1 MSVAATLAEARK
13 LIAQGWTQGAF
24 YDDEDGRGCYCLAG
38 AVGAAEAA
46 SVKLP
51 KGRVKFVFYSR
62 SKSIAALSAC
72 LGGRGRGAGAVDLV
86 TEWNDAPGRTQ
97 EDVLDLID
105 RAIAKEAKA

>member
-38 AVGAAEAA
+38 AVGTVDAA
-46 SVKLP
+46 SAKLT
-51 KGRVKFVFYSR
+51 KGRVNFVFYSR

-72 LGGRGRGAGAVDLV
+72 LGGRGGGAGAVDLV

-97 EDVLDLID
+97 EDVLALID
-105 RAIAKEAKA
+105 RAIAKEATA